1 MSQGRISIA
10 LYAVGIAGAIG
21 ARRVDFVGGGQRER
35 EIAERLGANMIEG
48 RGPRV
53 PRGFESHPPAATPFR
68 G

>member
-35 EIAERLGANMIEG
+35 EIAERLAANVIEG
-48 RGPRV
+48 NFNGIQFPTGRVHAKPRL
-53 PRGFESHPPAATPFR
+53 R
-68 G
+68 